1 MTDDPDVFKVAELLI
16 RQDGEGASDTAR
28 RRAGL
33 LLSRQ
38 DHIGFRTW
46 TEIADAIDELQ
57 RQRNPDESVN

>member
-1 MTDDPDVFKVAELLI
+1 MAELLI

-38 DHIGFRTW
+38 DHMGFRAW

-57 RQRNPDESVN
+57 RQRNSDESVN